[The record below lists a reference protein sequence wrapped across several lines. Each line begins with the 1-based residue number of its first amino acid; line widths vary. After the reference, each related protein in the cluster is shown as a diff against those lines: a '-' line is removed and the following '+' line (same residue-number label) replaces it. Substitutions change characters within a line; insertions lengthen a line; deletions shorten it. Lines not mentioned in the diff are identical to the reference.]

1 MLFLRERNE
10 MADTSTSTQPLL
22 ELQNVTKFFGTNK
35 VLDDI
40 DLTINDGEFLTLLGP
55 SGCGKTTLLRLIAG
69 FERPT
74 NGKIIMNGKEI
85 SHLPPNRRAVN
96 TIFQQYALFP
106 HMTVF
111 ENVAFGLQM
120 KGLPKEEIEQEVF
133 KALEIV
139 KMNTFYTRRPSEL
152 SGGQQQRVA
161 IARAFINQPKILLL
175 DEPLSALDYKLRQEM
190 QIELKELQRQLGVTF
205 VFVTHDQEEALSM
218 SDRIVV
224 MNEGIIEQ
232 ADTPTRIYEE
242 PCNMF
247 VAKFVGEINVFD
259 GMVMKV
265 GENDF
270 DTIVEGMFY
279 KLRKPSAFE
288 IARGSKIKVLL
299 RPEDMVVS
307 KVNDPEAEAPEN
319 ALRGVISYMVYKGMT
334 IDLLIQTA
342 GGNMIKA
349 TQFFN
354 EDDPDI
360 VFAVDDVV
368 NVSWIKDWEV
378 ILPDA

>member
-1 MLFLRERNE
+1 
-10 MADTSTSTQPLL
+10 
-22 ELQNVTKFFGTNK
+22 
-35 VLDDI
+35 
-40 DLTINDGEFLTLLGP
+40 
-55 SGCGKTTLLRLIAG
+55 
-69 FERPT
+69 
-74 NGKIIMNGKEI
+74 
-85 SHLPPNRRAVN
+85 
-96 TIFQQYALFP
+96 
-106 HMTVF
+106 MTVF

>member
-1 MLFLRERNE
+1 MN
-10 MADTSTSTQPLL
+10 TTPTPLL
-22 ELQNVTKFFGTNK
+22 ELKNLTKFFGANK

-55 SGCGKTTLLRLIAG
+55 SGCGKTTILRLIAG

-74 NGKIIMNGKEI
+74 SGKIVMNDKEI
-85 SHLPPNRRAVN
+85 SHLPPNRRGVN

-111 ENVAFGLQM
+111 DNVAFGLRM
-120 KGLPKEEIEQEVF
+120 KGLPEEEIENEVF
-133 KALEIV
+133 KALETV

-190 QIELKELQRQLGVTF
+190 QIELKELQRQLGITF

-218 SDRIVV
+218 SDRIAV
-224 MNEGIIEQ
+224 MNEGLIEQ
-232 ADTPTRIYEE
+232 EGSPIQIYEE
-242 PCNMF
+242 PNNMF

-259 GMVMKV
+259 GMVIKV
-265 GENDF
+265 DNKDF

-279 KLRKPSAFE
+279 RLRKPASFE
-288 IARGSKIKVLL
+288 INRGSKIKVLL
-299 RPEDMVVS
+299 RPEDMIVS

-319 ALRGVISYMVYKGMT
+319 ALRGVISYMVYKGRT
-334 IDLLIQTA
+334 IDFLIQTT
-342 GGNMIKA
+342 GGNMVMA

-360 VFAVDDVV
+360 TFAVDDVV